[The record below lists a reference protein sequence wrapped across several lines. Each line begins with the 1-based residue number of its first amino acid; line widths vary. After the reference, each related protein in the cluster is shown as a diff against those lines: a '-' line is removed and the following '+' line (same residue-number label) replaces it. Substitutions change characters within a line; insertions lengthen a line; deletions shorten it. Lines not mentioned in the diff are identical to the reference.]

1 MQAERIQKLLAS
13 AGVASRRKA
22 EELIRAGR
30 VTVNGRTARLGE
42 SARPDAELKVD
53 GKPVSQPVGHVT
65 YLLNKPPGILSS
77 VSDNR
82 GRKTV
87 VSLVPPASGLH
98 PVGRLDLES
107 EGLLLLTNDGDLTL
121 RLTHPRYEKE
131 KEYRVWTREGALNE
145 TALRKLREGGERE
158 DGAARVVSAARAPG
172 GARLVIR
179 EGRKRQVRRMLKA
192 VGHEVERLQRLR
204 VGSLRLGDLQTGEWR
219 KLSGAELDD
228 LKRKS

>member
-1 MQAERIQKLLAS
+1 
-13 AGVASRRKA
+13 
-22 EELIRAGR
+22 
-30 VTVNGRTARLGE
+30 
-42 SARPDAELKVD
+42 
-53 GKPVSQPVGHVT
+53 
-65 YLLNKPPGILSS
+65 

-131 KEYRVWTREGALNE
+131 KEYRVWTREGALAE
-145 TALRKLREGGERE
+145 TALRKLREGVELE

-192 VGHEVERLQRLR
+192 VG
-204 VGSLRLGDLQTGEWR
+204 
-219 KLSGAELDD
+219 
-228 LKRKS
+228 

>member
-1 MQAERIQKLLAS
+1 MPSERIQKLLAA

-22 EELIRAGR
+22 ENLIRAGR
-30 VTVNGRTARLGE
+30 VTVNGKVARLGE
-42 SARPDAELKVD
+42 SARPDDQLQVD
-53 GKPVSQPVGHVT
+53 GKPVSQPASHIT

-77 VSDNR
+77 VSDDR

-87 VSLVPPASGLH
+87 IGLVPPAQGLH

-131 KEYRVWTREGALNE
+131 KEYRVWTREGALTE
-145 TALRKLREGGERE
+145 TALRKLRDGVELE
-158 DGAARVVSAARAPG
+158 DGTARVVSAARAPG

-204 VGSLRLGDLQTGEWR
+204 VGNLRLGDLQTGEWR
-219 KLSGAELDD
+219 KLSGDELDG
-228 LKRKS
+228 LKRKG